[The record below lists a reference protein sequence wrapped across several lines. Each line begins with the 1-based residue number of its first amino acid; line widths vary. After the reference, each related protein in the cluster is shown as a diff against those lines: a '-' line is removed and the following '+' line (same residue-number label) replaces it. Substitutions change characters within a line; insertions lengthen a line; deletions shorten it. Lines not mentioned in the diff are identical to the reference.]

1 MNTNKIVLVV
11 AVLGIA
17 IISGLYYIYS
27 GNKQV
32 RVLPYMEPVE
42 AALKKNTPA
51 GGHHTVINF
60 QLLNQQGQT
69 VTRTDFS
76 KAITVVDFFFST
88 CQGICP
94 KMTTQMER
102 VYNQF
107 KGNEKV
113 KFLSH
118 TVDPETDSV
127 ATLAAYARLHKAE
140 LPQWHFVTGDKVQ
153 LYQLARESYLIDD
166 TQGDGGKEDFVHSQ
180 NFALIDPNGNIRGI
194 YDGLNKEQIDQ
205 LMLDV
210 DALLLE
216 FSEKK

>member
-1 MNTNKIVLVV
+1 MNTNKIVLLG
-11 AVLGIA
+11 AVLGIG
-17 IISGLYYIYS
+17 IISALYFILS

-42 AALKKNTPA
+42 AALKKNTPV
-51 GGHHTVINF
+51 GGHHTVIDF
-60 QLLNQQGQT
+60 QLLNQQAQT

-76 KAITVVDFFFST
+76 KSITVVDFFFST
-88 CQGICP
+88 CEGICP
-94 KMTTQMER
+94 RMTTQMER
-102 VYNQF
+102 VYQRF
-107 KGNEKV
+107 KGNQQV

-127 ATLAAYARLHKAE
+127 ETLAAYAKLHQAE

-153 LYQLARESYLIDD
+153 LYKLARESYLIDD

-194 YDGLNKEQIDQ
+194 YDGLNIAQVNQ
-205 LMLDV
+205 LVLDI
-210 DALLLE
+210 DALLME
-216 FSEKK
+216 FAAKK